1 MYQSDDQMF
10 YMNQIIRLKEVV
22 AVTGVS
28 RSVIYAKLN
37 PQSACYDATFPKPI
51 KLSVNCV
58 GWSAF
63 EVNQW
68 IEGKLKSRG

>member
-1 MYQSDDQMF
+1 MYLSDDQMF
-10 YMNQIIRLKEVV
+10 HINQIIRIKEVI
-22 AVTGVS
+22 AMTGIS
-28 RSVIYAKLN
+28 RSVIYEKLN
-37 PQSACYDATFPKPI
+37 PQSKCYDSTFPKPI

-68 IEGKLKSRG
+68 IEGRLASR

>member
-1 MYQSDDQMF
+1 MYLSDDQMF
-10 YMNQIIRLKEVV
+10 HMNQIIRIKEVI

-28 RSVIYAKLN
+28 RSVIYEKLN
-37 PQSACYDATFPKPI
+37 PQSKCYDATFPKLI

-58 GWSAF
+58 GQSTL

-68 IEGKLKSRG
+68 IEGRLAGR